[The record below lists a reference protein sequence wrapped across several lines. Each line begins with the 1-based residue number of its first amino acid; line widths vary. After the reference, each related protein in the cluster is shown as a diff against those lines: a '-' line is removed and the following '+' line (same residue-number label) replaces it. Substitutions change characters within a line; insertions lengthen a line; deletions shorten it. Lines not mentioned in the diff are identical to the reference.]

1 MACPKQAVF
10 SVLYSALCCAALAQ
24 AIPSNQAAPI
34 PTVQVAGPG
43 SLALRRNDTVAR
55 IVVARGDIVQYGDS
69 NLAEVLKRQPGIAV
83 TGGQVRMRGLGAGYT
98 QVLIN
103 GEPAPQGFSID
114 SISPEMIER
123 IEILRS
129 ATADQSAQAV
139 AGSINLVLRKV
150 VSQSQREGKAGGAF
164 ERGRWSPT
172 ASLQFGD
179 RAGAVSYSLGAT
191 VTRRSFEFLSETEE
205 EVSAVGGAPLAL
217 RRFDEYNRGYDSRI
231 NLAPR
236 LNWTLANG
244 DSLNWQNLIERSEV
258 DSGSG
263 APERTLLGAPT
274 SYPDNSASWR
284 SRFSSLRSDAAW
296 THNVGEAGK
305 LTVKAGLNVS
315 RRSSAYV
322 FDGFGPDG
330 VHGLR
335 RAVDSSVD
343 EDTVSF
349 SGKFL
354 TPLAAGH
361 GLAIGWD
368 GGLVT
373 RSEARL
379 QIDRRPSQPAPG
391 VLDQDYTANLRRMAL
406 FAQDEWDI
414 SPRLQSY
421 LGLRWEGLQSATD
434 GRNFDKVDNR
444 YSVFSPSAQL
454 LWKLPDSAR
463 DQVRLALARTYK
475 APSTR
480 DLVPRRFTM
489 NNNNS
494 AANPDEE
501 GNPALRP
508 ELSWGLD
515 LAYETYFGS
524 GGLASV
530 SGFARRIADVTVQ
543 RLYQDGA
550 AWVSRPVNAGAAETH
565 GIEFDLKAPLRALL
579 PGSLPMELHV
589 NMIRNWSRLD
599 AVAGPYNRLADQVPF
614 SANVGLDYRAAGP
627 WNAGFNVTYQGAGT
641 SRSAAER
648 SSYRSA
654 QCALDLYAL
663 WKIDARTKLRVS
675 ASNLLQRD
683 RRTVQWYADA
693 DGSIRRSSVA
703 DGAAAARVLLEQ
715 MF

>member
-1 MACPKQAVF
+1 MSRAANWLPVPVTSPKEPAMACPKKAVF
-10 SVLYSALCCAALAQ
+10 SVLVLFSALCSAALAQ
-24 AIPSNQAAPI
+24 EAPI

-55 IVVARGDIVQYGDS
+55 IVVARGEIVQYGDS
-69 NLAEVLKRQPGIAV
+69 NLAEVLKRQPGISV

-217 RRFDEYNRGYDSRI
+217 RRFDEYNRGYDNRI

-244 DSLNWQNLIERSEV
+244 DSLNWQNLIERSQV
-258 DSGSG
+258 DSVSG

-284 SRFSSLRSDAAW
+284 SRFSSVRSDAAW

-330 VHGLR
+330 VRGLV

-343 EDTVSF
+343 EDIVSF

-361 GLAIGWD
+361 GRDRLGWRPRDAQRGALADRSSVGPA
-368 GGLVT
+368 GTRRAGPGLHGQGAPHGAVRAGRVGHFAAT
-373 RSEARL
+373 PELSRPALGRPAKRH
-379 QIDRRPSQPAPG
+379 RRPEFRQGGQP
-391 VLDQDYTANLRRMAL
+391 LQ
-406 FAQDEWDI
+406 
-414 SPRLQSY
+414 RLQS
-421 LGLRWEGLQSATD
+421 
-434 GRNFDKVDNR
+434 V
-444 YSVFSPSAQL
+444 
-454 LWKLPDSAR
+454 
-463 DQVRLALARTYK
+463 
-475 APSTR
+475 
-480 DLVPRRFTM
+480 
-489 NNNNS
+489 
-494 AANPDEE
+494 
-501 GNPALRP
+501 
-508 ELSWGLD
+508 
-515 LAYETYFGS
+515 
-524 GGLASV
+524 
-530 SGFARRIADVTVQ
+530 
-543 RLYQDGA
+543 GA
-550 AWVSRPVNAGAAETH
+550 AAVEAARQRQGPGAAGAGAY
-565 GIEFDLKAPLRALL
+565 L
-579 PGSLPMELHV
+579 
-589 NMIRNWSRLD
+589 
-599 AVAGPYNRLADQVPF
+599 
-614 SANVGLDYRAAGP
+614 
-627 WNAGFNVTYQGAGT
+627 QGAGH
-641 SRSAAER
+641 
-648 SSYRSA
+648 
-654 QCALDLYAL
+654 
-663 WKIDARTKLRVS
+663 ARP
-675 ASNLLQRD
+675 
-683 RRTVQWYADA
+683 
-693 DGSIRRSSVA
+693 
-703 DGAAAARVLLEQ
+703 GAAALHDEQ
-715 MF
+715 Q